1 MLSDERNHAGSNPAE
16 ADKAAPNA
24 LAITKETLAPFDGK
38 EREALMVPLN
48 KLR

>member
-1 MLSDERNHAGSNPAE
+1 MLSDERNDAGFNPAE

-24 LAITKETLAPFDGK
+24 IAITKETLAPFDAK
-38 EREALMVPLN
+38 ERVLLN